1 MTEKSAAVLTIH
13 DAGDM
18 TEEGRKDIARWL
30 RRHARWLTKYGDE
43 YSTRFIGRYLYDKD
57 DVIDTGSII

>member
-1 MTEKSAAVLTIH
+1 MEKSAAVLTIFK
-13 DAGDM
+13 AGEM

-43 YSTRFIGRYLYDKD
+43 YSNRFTGRYLYNGED
-57 DVIDTGSII
+57 DIDTGSII